1 MPSMASVL
9 DQLKDVIKASDK
21 SRYRIAQET
30 GITQGQLSRLMSG
43 KRGMR
48 IETIETLA
56 DHLGLEIIVRPKR
69 RQQRKGR

>member
-9 DQLKDVIKASDK
+9 DQLRDVIKASDK

-30 GITQGQLSRLMSG
+30 DITQGQLSRLMSG

-56 DHLGLEIIVRPKR
+56 DYFGLEIIIRPKR
-69 RQQRKGR
+69 RQKRKG